1 MALSSS
7 HAAAAAAAATVATFP
22 QSTRSR
28 RLPSSSSA
36 SPRPPPPPR
45 SLRLDHASPALSTA
59 PAPAPAPDGLL
70 AAAIEHLEREPAS
83 AAADEAPL
91 AALSP
96 RELQLVLVYFAQE
109 GRDAYCAL
117 EVFDWLR
124 RANRVD
130 GETME
135 LMAAIACG
143 WIERLVGAGGDV
155 ADVAALLG
163 EMDCVGLRPGFSL
176 VEKAV
181 ALYWDRGEREHA
193 VEFVRDV
200 LRRGGL
206 GAGGEHGSADGD
218 GERGGP
224 VGYLAWKMM
233 MDGDYRDA
241 VKLVIEFK
249 ESGLKPEVY
258 SYLIGLTALVKEQK
272 EFSKALRK
280 LNASVKDGSISEL
293 DAESMHSIEKYQS
306 DLLSDGVLLS
316 NWAVEEGS
324 SEVLGLV
331 HERLLS
337 LYTCAGCGLEAE
349 HQLWEMELLGREPD
363 TQLYDVVLAICAS
376 QGEAAAVRRLLAG
389 ESTSAGRRKKSM
401 SWLLRGYVKGGFILD
416 ASKTLLQMLDM
427 GLFPDYLDRAA
438 VLTALRRNI
447 QESGSLESYMKLCK
461 RLSETDLIGP
471 CIVYLYVRK
480 FKLWMMHM
488 L

>member
-1 MALSSS
+1 MALSS
-7 HAAAAAAAATVATFP
+7 HATAAAVATFP
-22 QSTRSR
+22 QSTRSSSSSR
-28 RLPSSSSA
+28 RLPGSSV

-45 SLRLDHASPALSTA
+45 SLRIDHAAPPLSA
-59 PAPAPAPDGLL
+59 ADPDGLL
-70 AAAIEHLEREPAS
+70 AAAIEHLEREPDS

-193 VEFVRDV
+193 VEFVRGV

-206 GAGGEHGSADGD
+206 GAGAEGEQGSADGD

-224 VGYLAWKMM
+224 VGYLSWKMM
-233 MDGDYRDA
+233 
-241 VKLVIEFK
+241 V
-249 ESGLKPEVY
+249 
-258 SYLIGLTALVKEQK
+258 
-272 EFSKALRK
+272 
-280 LNASVKDGSISEL
+280 
-293 DAESMHSIEKYQS
+293 
-306 DLLSDGVLLS
+306 
-316 NWAVEEGS
+316 
-324 SEVLGLV
+324 
-331 HERLLS
+331 
-337 LYTCAGCGLEAE
+337 TCSFY
-349 HQLWEMELLGREPD
+349 PF
-363 TQLYDVVLAICAS
+363 Y
-376 QGEAAAVRRLLAG
+376 
-389 ESTSAGRRKKSM
+389 
-401 SWLLRGYVKGGFILD
+401 
-416 ASKTLLQMLDM
+416 
-427 GLFPDYLDRAA
+427 
-438 VLTALRRNI
+438 
-447 QESGSLESYMKLCK
+447 
-461 RLSETDLIGP
+461 
-471 CIVYLYVRK
+471 
-480 FKLWMMHM
+480 
-488 L
+488 

>member
-1 MALSSS
+1 MVLHVAIPGGQDTHLPFLSPAPVAVGIQPSLPWLGPRRPFSSPHIHTEASKSSASLPSHALLSTLVLPHPLLMALSS
-7 HAAAAAAAATVATFP
+7 HATTAAAAAAVGTFP
-22 QSTRSR
+22 QSTRSSSR
-28 RLPSSSSA
+28 RFPASSV

-45 SLRLDHASPALSTA
+45 SLRLDHAVAPSLSPATM
-59 PAPAPAPDGLL
+59 PAPDGLL

-83 AAADEAPL
+83 VAADEAPL

-109 GRDAYCAL
+109 GRDTYCAL

-181 ALYWDRGEREHA
+181 ALYWDRGEKELA

-206 GAGGEHGSADGD
+206 GAGAGGEHSSASGD

-233 MDGDYRDA
+233 
-241 VKLVIEFK
+241 VKRPHF
-249 ESGLKPEVY
+249 
-258 SYLIGLTALVKEQK
+258 T
-272 EFSKALRK
+272 
-280 LNASVKDGSISEL
+280 
-293 DAESMHSIEKYQS
+293 
-306 DLLSDGVLLS
+306 
-316 NWAVEEGS
+316 
-324 SEVLGLV
+324 
-331 HERLLS
+331 
-337 LYTCAGCGLEAE
+337 
-349 HQLWEMELLGREPD
+349 
-363 TQLYDVVLAICAS
+363 
-376 QGEAAAVRRLLAG
+376 
-389 ESTSAGRRKKSM
+389 
-401 SWLLRGYVKGGFILD
+401 
-416 ASKTLLQMLDM
+416 
-427 GLFPDYLDRAA
+427 FPA
-438 VLTALRRNI
+438 VLTRFN
-447 QESGSLESYMKLCK
+447 
-461 RLSETDLIGP
+461 LIFP
-471 CIVYLYVRK
+471 LFCLN
-480 FKLWMMHM
+480 H
-488 L
+488 

>member
-1 MALSSS
+1 M
-7 HAAAAAAAATVATFP
+7 
-22 QSTRSR
+22 
-28 RLPSSSSA
+28 
-36 SPRPPPPPR
+36 
-45 SLRLDHASPALSTA
+45 
-59 PAPAPAPDGLL
+59 PAPDGLL

-83 AAADEAPL
+83 VAADEAPL

-109 GRDAYCAL
+109 GRDTYCAL

-181 ALYWDRGEREHA
+181 ALYWDRGEKELA

-206 GAGGEHGSADGD
+206 GAGAGGEHSSANGD

-233 MDGDYRDA
+233 MDGDYRNA

-249 ESGLKPEVY
+249 ETGLKPEVY

-272 EFSKALRK
+272 EFSKALRR
-280 LNASVKDGSISEL
+280 LNASVKDGSISKL
-293 DAESMHSIEKYQS
+293 DAESMHSIKKYQS
-306 DLLSDGVLLS
+306 GLLSDGVLLS
-316 NWAVEEGS
+316 NWVVQEGS

-331 HERLLS
+331 RERLLS

-349 HQLWEMELLGREPD
+349 HQLWEMKLLGREPD

-389 ESTSAGRRKKSM
+389 VESTSAGRRKKSM

-416 ASKTLLQMLDM
+416 ASETLIQMLDI
-427 GLFPDYLDRAA
+427 GLLPDYLDRAA

-447 QESGSLESYMKLCK
+447 QESGSLESYLKLCK

-480 FKLWMMHM
+480 FKLWMAHM

>member
-1 MALSSS
+1 MALSS
-7 HAAAAAAAATVATFP
+7 HAAAAVTTFSQAT
-22 QSTRSR
+22 R
-28 RLPSSSSA
+28 SSSSHRLPA
-36 SPRPPPPPR
+36 SSVAPRPPPPPR
-45 SLRLDHASPALSTA
+45 SVRLDRAAAPLAPLSPAGA
-59 PAPAPAPDGLL
+59 AAPDGLL

-83 AAADEAPL
+83 ATDDAAPL
-91 AALSP
+91 SALSP

-181 ALYWDRGEREHA
+181 ALYWDRGERDHA

-206 GAGGEHGSADGD
+206 GAGAEYDGD

-280 LNASVKDGSISEL
+280 LNSSVKDGSISKL
-293 DAESMHSIEKYQS
+293 DAESMGSIEKYQS
-306 DLLSDGVLLS
+306 ELLSDGVLLS
-316 NWAVEEGS
+316 NWAVHEGS

-349 HQLWEMELLGREPD
+349 HQLWEMKLLGREPD
-363 TQLYDVVLAICAS
+363 RQLYDVVLAICAS

-389 ESTSAGRRKKSM
+389 VESSAGRRKKSM
-401 SWLLRGYVKGGFILD
+401 SWLLRGYVKGGFYLD
-416 ASKTLLQMLDM
+416 ASETLMQMLDM

-480 FKLWMMHM
+480 FKLWMIHM